1 MAHAVAVTRQRQLTP
16 IEGEEETLARDG
28 PRSSRHA
35 SEERRILGT
44 PLKHGE
50 SSTCDGPHEDSENE
64 QLQAAGRAHRGRI
77 RSTSSSDSAH
87 RGRAAVQR
95 GWPLDAASSYPH
107 DAASCTAALNR

>member
-1 MAHAVAVTRQRQLTP
+1 MAHAVAVTRQRQLTSTA
-16 IEGEEETLARDG
+16 GEEETLARDG

-50 SSTCDGPHEDSENE
+50 ASTCDSPQKDSENE
-64 QLQAAGRAHRGRI
+64 QLQAAGRAHRGQI
-77 RSTSSSDSAH
+77 RGTSCSDSAH
-87 RGRAAVQR
+87 QGRAAVQQ

-107 DAASCTAALNR
+107 VAASCAAALSR